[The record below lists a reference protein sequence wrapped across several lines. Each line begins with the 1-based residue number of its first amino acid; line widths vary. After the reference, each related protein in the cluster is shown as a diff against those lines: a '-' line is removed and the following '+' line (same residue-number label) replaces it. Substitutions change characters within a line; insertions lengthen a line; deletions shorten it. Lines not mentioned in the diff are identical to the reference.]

1 MPSASPAHALRAA
14 AFAFDAQRGKLP
26 VAGDPH
32 RSPEP
37 TFVSRQ
43 IAELST
49 LVTDLSEEVAS
60 RAVHDST
67 APADARVATAFA
79 AALEPAGQAIAAL
92 GTVSH
97 QLAFVD
103 HTWARRHEPGVRDV
117 HGRIPHVI
125 EDALSEAHTALQDAS
140 TALHSAATLIAQP
153 TLRLKAALSRT
164 TTAIAKPSTVRTAG
178 PAPAAPLAAAAT
190 RGR

>member
-1 MPSASPAHALRAA
+1 MPSTSPAHALRAA

-32 RSPEP
+32 RSPEL

-43 IAELST
+43 IAELSK
-49 LVTDLSEEVAS
+49 LVTDLTDEVAS
-60 RAVHDST
+60 RAARDST
-67 APADARVATAFA
+67 APGDTRVATAFA

-97 QLAFVD
+97 QLAFAD
-103 HTWARRHEPGVRDV
+103 HTWSRRHEPDV
-117 HGRIPHVI
+117 HEVHEQIPDVI
-125 EDALSEAHTALQDAS
+125 QDALAEADTALQDAA
-140 TALHSAATLIAQP
+140 TALHSAAIAQP

-164 TTAIAKPSTVRTAG
+164 AAAVANPSRLPTTG
-178 PAPAAPLAAAAT
+178 PAPANPRAAAAT